1 MATDSSL
8 LHYETLH
15 QYRVVVV
22 VVVSVYGVN
31 QRAVKEYQSASEGEK
46 IIVG

>member
-15 QYRVVVV
+15 QYRVVV